1 VIVFVQAIAHRLPVA
16 PPEFANTDL
25 DFQLRQCG
33 IEKIIVAGIVANTC
47 IEATTRCAAELGY
60 QVTLV
65 RAATAA
71 HMAEE
76 AGLGTVGLGKGSMH

>member
-1 VIVFVQAIAHRLPVA
+1 VAALDRVVHHRV
-16 PPEFANTDL
+16 
-25 DFQLRQCG
+25 CG
-33 IEKIIVAGIVANTC
+33 ADHFSATSFSP
-47 IEATTRCAAELGY
+47 ATTRCAAELGY

-76 AGLGTVGLGKGSMH
+76 AGLGTVRLP

>member
-1 VIVFVQAIAHRLPVA
+1 VIVFVQAIAHRWPVA
-16 PPEFANTDL
+16 PPKFANTDL

-76 AGLGTVGLGKGSMH
+76 AGLGTVGLP